1 MIAPGLIC
9 VEQRDEV
16 TKVKAAMGL
25 HVLYIT
31 SSDYAVRTGGHVY
44 NSRLVQ
50 SLSQQGIVLETH
62 CLEQGFPVVPEPQRA
77 SLARRIASLAPDTLL
92 LMDHVYLGRLLE
104 LLRQMPHPVATIFL
118 HSDVMEH
125 GTGADEK
132 GRRLFEAERACL
144 QRADALLVP
153 SHETARYAE
162 EAYAIPADRIRISV
176 PGNDPVPRTDLGKV
190 GERNG
195 PRILSVGAI
204 IPRKRYDYLLDV
216 AAQMGTRDWVWQVA
230 GDPARY
236 PGHLLALKDKA
247 EALGLTER
255 FHFLGDVSDAQLE
268 QLWQQSNLYVAA
280 SHYEGYGMAVAEA
293 LRHGVPVASTAS
305 GAVSTWAKSGVMQV
319 SADDAVSV
327 AAQIERLF
335 ATPDALQELGDLA
348 WDFGRTLP
356 SWAETFAGT
365 GNWLAQINRLRH
377 WARQGN
383 NP

>member
-1 MIAPGLIC
+1 MA
-9 VEQRDEV
+9 R
-16 TKVKAAMGL
+16 

-50 SLSQQGIVLETH
+50 ALGEQGVTLEVH
-62 CLEQGFPVVPEPQRA
+62 CLEQGFPLVPEPQRA
-77 SLARRIASLAPDTLL
+77 TLARRIASLPADTLL

-104 LLRQMPHPVATIFL
+104 LLRQMPHRVAAIFL

-125 GTGADEK
+125 GTGEDEK

-153 SHETARYAE
+153 SYETARYIKAS
-162 EAYAIPADRIRISV
+162 YGICPDRIRTSV
-176 PGNDPVPRTDLGKV
+176 PGNDPVPRTDIGKF
-190 GERNG
+190 GAQRG

-204 IPRKRYDYLLDV
+204 IPRKRYDYLLEV
-216 AAQMGTRDWVWQVA
+216 AAQMKTQDWVWQVA

-247 EALGLTER
+247 EKLGLADR
-255 FHFLGDVSDAQLE
+255 FKFLGDVSDAQLE
-268 QLWQQSNLYVAA
+268 QLWQQTDLYVAA

-305 GAVSTWAKSGVMQV
+305 GAVSTWAKSGVLQV
-319 SADDAVSV
+319 PADDAANV
-327 AAQIERLF
+327 AQKIDQLF
-335 ATPDALQELGDLA
+335 AVPNALQQLGELA
-348 WDFGRTLP
+348 WSFGRTLP

-365 GNWLAQINRLRH
+365 GDWLEQLPHKSFPDKVSVTA
-377 WARQGN
+377 
-383 NP
+383 